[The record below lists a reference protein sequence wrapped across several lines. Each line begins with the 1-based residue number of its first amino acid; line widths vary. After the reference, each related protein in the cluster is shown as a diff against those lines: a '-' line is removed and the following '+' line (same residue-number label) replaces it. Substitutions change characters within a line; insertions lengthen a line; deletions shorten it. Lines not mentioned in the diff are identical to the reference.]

1 MVLRLF
7 ALMSFMLIL
16 STVISIP
23 ERELCFGDFV
33 LKTLKKI
40 QERERDRKK
49 EFGKVCF
56 HLGIYSLISFKLV
69 MIIDT
74 TKLYTLK
81 PD

>member
-40 QERERDRKK
+40 QERECLKTEKK
-49 EFGKVCF
+49 NLEKFVF
-56 HLGIYSLISFKLV
+56 I
-69 MIIDT
+69 
-74 TKLYTLK
+74 
-81 PD
+81 